1 MRANLPSTLLSS
13 SLSVAQDLID
23 RFAELADD
31 YNPIHTDP
39 DFAKDSPMGQIIA
52 HGSLSIGLIWNS
64 IEKTLFNKW
73 LIGAS
78 LDVRLRCPVYLGD
91 DIVSAGV
98 LRSDGYSYDVW
109 VSNQRGDQVIKGIF
123 IIRKD
128 IFIGDNRDT

>member
-78 LDVRLRCPVYLGD
+78 LDVRLRRPVYLGD

>member
-1 MRANLPSTLLSS
+1 MKANLPSTLLSS

-64 IEKTLFNKW
+64 IEKSLF
-73 LIGAS
+73 
-78 LDVRLRCPVYLGD
+78 
-91 DIVSAGV
+91 
-98 LRSDGYSYDVW
+98 
-109 VSNQRGDQVIKGIF
+109 IF
-123 IIRKD
+123 GQFLFLK
-128 IFIGDNRDT
+128 